1 LTEPPSFSPTA
12 PKVKSNAVL
21 NSTKIA
27 RLTTKIA
34 RNETEVARLEK
45 QYAKAKAALEH
56 EEKIQAATQLSME
69 LKERCDAL
77 VKKIESGAM
86 TEAEVLKERDA
97 IVAEMIPVG
106 QVLTTLAKVPG
117 GLAVAPVLREFEK
130 LGLKEQTD

>member
-1 LTEPPSFSPTA
+1 
-12 PKVKSNAVL
+12 VL

-34 RNETEVARLEK
+34 KNEIEVARLEK
-45 QYAKAKAALEH
+45 QYAEAKAALEH

-77 VKKIESGAM
+77 VKKIESGAL
-86 TEAEVLKERDA
+86 TEADVLRERDA

-106 QVLTTLAKVPG
+106 KVLTTLAKVPG
-117 GLAVAPVLREFEK
+117 GATVTPVLREFEK

>member
-1 LTEPPSFSPTA
+1 LETSLTA

-34 RNETEVARLEK
+34 RNEVEVARLEK
-45 QYAKAKAALEH
+45 QYAEAKAALEH
-56 EEKIQAATQLSME
+56 EGKIQTATKLSME

-77 VKKIESGAM
+77 VKKIESGAT
-86 TEAEVLKERDA
+86 TEAEVMVERDA

-106 QVLTTLAKVPG
+106 QVLNTLAELPG
-117 GLAVAPVLREFEK
+117 GGDVAPVLREFQM
-130 LGLKEQTD
+130 LGLTK